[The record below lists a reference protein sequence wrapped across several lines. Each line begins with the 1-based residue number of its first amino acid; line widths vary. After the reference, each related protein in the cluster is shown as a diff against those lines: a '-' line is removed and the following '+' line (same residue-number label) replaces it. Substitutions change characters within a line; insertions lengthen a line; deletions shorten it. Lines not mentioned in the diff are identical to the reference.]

1 MKQRVFEWLK
11 SQGLCPSMDDNAIH
25 FKYQMKNF
33 IYFADDDDQNFFQLC
48 LPGIFDWNDENIF
61 AVLKAM
67 NEVNIGRKVIKA
79 GTIGDSVWLFFEVLL
94 DDSPEFEDIIPRGLG
109 MLLGGQEFFYDKL
122 REM

>member
-1 MKQRVFEWLK
+1 MKQRIYDWLK
-11 SQGLCPSMDDNAIH
+11 SQGLCPTMEDNAIT

-33 IYFADDDDQNFFQLC
+33 VYFADDEDQNFFQLC
-48 LPGIFDWNDENIF
+48 LPGIFDWNDENLE
-61 AVLKAM
+61 AVLKAI
-67 NEVNIGRKVIKA
+67 NEVNIGRKVIKG

-94 DDSPEFEDIIPRGLG
+94 DESPEFEDIIPRGLG

>member
-94 DDSPEFEDIIPRGLG
+94 DESPEFDDIIPRGMQ
-109 MLLGGQEFFYDKL
+109 MLLGSQDCFYEKL
-122 REM
+122 NEM

>member
-1 MKQRVFEWLK
+1 MKQRIFDWLK
-11 SQGLCPSMDDNAIH
+11 SQGLCPSMDDNTIT

-33 IYFADDDDQNFFQLC
+33 VYFADDDDQNFFQLC
-48 LPGIFDWNDENIF
+48 LPGIFDWNDENLE
-61 AVLKAM
+61 AVLKAI
-67 NEVNIGRKVIKA
+67 NEVNIGRKVIKG

-94 DDSPEFEDIIPRGLG
+94 DESPEFEDIIPRGLG